1 MSLGPSDLVL
11 VTGATG
17 FTGRVLVR
25 QLCERGARVRVLARA
40 SSNRA
45 GLEFPGIEWVT
56 GEVYDPA
63 AVARAAQDV
72 DYVFH
77 VAAAYR
83 EAKLADEVYERVHV
97 TSTELLARA
106 VEHNPAFKRFVH
118 VSTVGVLGHIDHP
131 PADETAPYNP
141 GDVYQRTKTTAEQ
154 WLLEHARRTGLPFTI
169 VRPAAIYGP
178 GDRRLLKVFRLAK
191 LPVVPLIGFTRGLY
205 HLIHVEDLTAFM
217 ILAADHPRALGEIFI
232 CGNPEPTSI
241 RAIVATV
248 ARHLGREPRF
258 VRLPAAPFFAAGAV
272 CEALCKPFGIEP
284 PIYPRRVAF
293 FTKDRAFDTT
303 KMRALT
309 GFEHRY
315 TNESGLQATADA
327 YRERGW
333 L

>member
-1 MSLGPSDLVL
+1 MPLGPDDLVL

-25 QLCERGARVRVLARA
+25 QLCERGCRVRAIARA

-45 GLEFPGIEWVT
+45 GLDHPNLEWAT
-56 GEVYDPA
+56 GEVYDSAIVA
-63 AVARAAQDV
+63 AAARDV
-72 DYVFH
+72 HYVFH

-83 EAKLADEVYERVHV
+83 EAKIADEVYERVHV
-97 TSTELLARA
+97 TSTQLLADA
-106 VEHNPAFKRFVH
+106 VIHNVGFKRFIH
-118 VSTVGVLGHIDHP
+118 VSTVGVLGHIEHP

-141 GDVYQRTKTTAEQ
+141 GDVYQRTKADAER
-154 WLLEHARRTGLPFTI
+154 WLLDYAPRAGLPFTI

-178 GDRRLLKVFRLAK
+178 GDRRLLKIFRFAK
-191 LPVVPLIGFTRGLY
+191 LPVAPLIGFTRGLY
-205 HLIHVEDLTAFM
+205 HLIHVEDLAAFM

-241 RAIVATV
+241 REIVATV

-258 VRLPAAPFFAAGAV
+258 LRLPAAPFFAAAAA
-272 CEALCKPFGIEP
+272 CETVCKPLGIEP
-284 PIYPRRVAF
+284 PIYPRREAF
-293 FTKDRAFDTT
+293 FTKDRAFDTS

-309 GFEHRY
+309 GFDYRY
-315 TNESGLQATADA
+315 TNESGLKATADA
-327 YRERGW
+327 YRAQGW